1 MLKEL
6 LKSKGVKQNWLAK
19 KIGVSEV
26 TMSNWVKG
34 KSHPSKNN
42 LKKLSMGMSN
52 DFKEALKFGATS
64 VRIGS
69 LIFGERN

>member
-6 LKSKGVKQNWLAK
+6 LKSKGVKQKWLAK

-26 TMSNWVKG
+26 TLSHWVKG

-42 LKKLSMGMSN
+42 LEKLSEVLN
-52 DFKEALKFGATS
+52 VDVAD
-64 VRIGS
+64 
-69 LIFGERN
+69 LIN